1 MNEIKVNP
9 DLVIAELLEQIKK
22 LILENSILKTYLAQA
37 QKEQDFQ

>member
-1 MNEIKVNP
+1 MNEVKVNP

-22 LILENSILKTYLAQA
+22 LILENSILKTYLAQV